1 MYPPVYFQHG
11 LLASSDLWLMR
22 GPEEELAFQL
32 ALKGYDIWLSNVRGS
47 TYSRNH
53 TTLSPDE
60 EKFWDFSWHEM
71 GTRDL
76 PAVIDFILAKTRQ
89 KRLFYIGHSMGTT
102 QFYVMAS
109 ARPEYNDKIA
119 VHFSLAPICFM
130 GNMRAFDLFHP
141 FAVDF
146 DLYKYVIK
154 LNPLTA
160 RNNFELLPRNP
171 QVSEILF
178 GMLQNPLT
186 NATFWLS
193 IFSAVGPDLE
203 LINMDT
209 VALFLGH
216 GPNGV
221 SERTLQAYAQLLL
234 WGDKFNRFDYGPEEN
249 LLRYGL
255 RYPPAY
261 NLSAITA
268 KVAIYFADNDYLSH
282 PKDVQKLAEKL
293 PRLIRYKLIKHKKFN
308 HMDYIWGTDSQKH
321 FAGNIIDTI
330 RKYS

>member
-154 LNPLTA
+154 
-160 RNNFELLPRNP
+160 
-171 QVSEILF
+171 
-178 GMLQNPLT
+178 
-186 NATFWLS
+186 
-193 IFSAVGPDLE
+193 
-203 LINMDT
+203 DT